1 MAFSMKL
8 ILYLSDLILP
18 FVIFYIIA
26 SGWLADRPVY
36 DDFVTGA
43 KKGFHTVLG
52 VMPTLIGLMTGV
64 AVLRASGFL
73 DFLGQFVA
81 RIIGSML
88 SVLFPDIMASLGP
101 LNSLT
106 QLISVIMVKLFSS
119 SAATGLAL
127 DIFKE
132 YGTDSFPGLAVSLML
147 SCTETIFYTMSVY
160 FMSVKIKKTRYT
172 LPGALIATLAG
183 IVMSLLLASFMNG
196 G

>member
-1 MAFSMKL
+1 MNL

-18 FVIFYIIA
+18 FVIFYIVA

-43 KKGFHTVLG
+43 KKGFQTVLG

-73 DFLGQFVA
+73 DFLGQFFA
-81 RIIGSML
+81 GIIGSL
-88 SVLFPDIMASLGP
+88 LGMFSP
-101 LNSLT
+101 ELATSISHLDSLT
-106 QLISVIMVKLFSS
+106 ELISVILVKLFSS

-132 YGTDSFPGLAVSLML
+132 YGTDSFLGLSVSLML

-183 IVMSLLLASFMNG
+183 VIMSLLLAIAIINS
-196 G
+196 

>member
-1 MAFSMKL
+1 MNL
-8 ILYLSDLILP
+8 ILYFSDLILP
-18 FVIFYIIA
+18 FVIFYIVA
-26 SGWLADRPVY
+26 SGWLAERPVY

-43 KKGFHTVLG
+43 KKGFQTVLG

-73 DFLGQFVA
+73 DFLGQFFA
-81 RIIGSML
+81 KIIGSL
-88 SVLFPDIMASLGP
+88 LGIISPELASSVNHLD
-101 LNSLT
+101 SLT
-106 QLISVIMVKLFSS
+106 ELISVILVKLFSS

-132 YGTDSFPGLAVSLML
+132 YGTDSFLGLSVSLML

-183 IVMSLLLASFMNG
+183 VIMSLFLATAMITT
-196 G
+196 

>member
-1 MAFSMKL
+1 MNF

-18 FVIFYIIA
+18 FTIFYFVA

-36 DDFVTGA
+36 DDFITGA
-43 KKGFHTVLG
+43 KKGFQTVLG
-52 VMPTLIGLMTGV
+52 IMPTLIGLMTGV

-73 DFLGQFVA
+73 DFLGGLFA
-81 RIIGSML
+81 KIIGGSL
-88 SVLFPDIMASLGP
+88 EFFFPDLFTSVGP
-101 LNSLT
+101 LHSLT
-106 QLISVIMVKLFSS
+106 ELISVILVKLFSS

-132 YGTDSFPGLAVSLML
+132 YGTDSLLGLSVSLML

-183 IVMSLLLASFMNG
+183 VLMSMLLAAAMTTS
-196 G
+196 

>member
-1 MAFSMKL
+1 MNL

-18 FVIFYIIA
+18 FVIFYIVA
-26 SGWLADRPVY
+26 SGWLANRPVY

-43 KKGFHTVLG
+43 KKGFQTVLG

-73 DFLGQFVA
+73 DFLG
-81 RIIGSML
+81 G
-88 SVLFPDIMASLGP
+88 LFAKILGELLGFFFPAFASSLRH
-101 LNSLT
+101 LDSLT
-106 QLISVIMVKLFSS
+106 ELISVILVKLFSS

-132 YGTDSFPGLAVSLML
+132 YGTDSWLGLSVSLML

-160 FMSVKIKKTRYT
+160 FLSVKIKKTRYT

-183 IVMSLLLASFMNG
+183 VVMSLILAAQMIS
-196 G
+196 

>member
-1 MAFSMKL
+1 MHL

-18 FVIFYIIA
+18 FVILYMVA
-26 SGWLADRPVY
+26 SGWLANRPVY

-43 KKGFHTVLG
+43 KKGFQTVLG

-73 DFLGQFVA
+73 NFLGSFFAQILCGVLGLFFPA
-81 RIIGSML
+81 FSSSIGQM
-88 SVLFPDIMASLGP
+88 D
-101 LNSLT
+101 SLT
-106 QLISVIMVKLFSS
+106 ELISVILVKLFSS

-132 YGTDSFPGLAVSLML
+132 YGTDSFLGLSVSLML
-147 SCTETIFYTMSVY
+147 SCTETIFYTISVY

-183 IVMSLLLASFMNG
+183 VVMSLLLATAMTSQ
-196 G
+196 